1 MLQDLGLGVF
11 DTITDSLNR
20 EFDKAFQ
27 DNRNSFFCA
36 NCVGVIL
43 YVFLLANVFKVGEMI
58 CIFKHDF
65 QVVGREFYVKSIFIF
80 IVSVRPEA

>member
-1 MLQDLGLGVF
+1 M
-11 DTITDSLNR
+11 
-20 EFDKAFQ
+20 
-27 DNRNSFFCA
+27 
-36 NCVGVIL
+36 IL

-80 IVSVRPEA
+80 IVQCVQKPNMVNVAMNVYWWRFDIARFCVCGFVGRYLFCC